1 MTVPDS
7 VHSTDEY
14 EIHSMNCELSSVI
27 HHTGI
32 RNKVMKL
39 GCISGLRQF
48 SLYSQ
53 PNSARTLTKVRR
65 NKKWIQKV

>member
-7 VHSTDEY
+7 VHSTEEC
-14 EIHSMNCELSSVI
+14 EIHSMEPRLLGVEYN
-27 HHTGI
+27 TGV
-32 RNKVMKL
+32 RKNVKKL
-39 GCISGLRQF
+39 ASISGLRQF